1 MKEKILRTPTMKQAL
16 LPVYAMIIFFGIG
29 NMVLHLPLEILM
41 IASAIVSCGLAYY
54 LGHDWKSIQDKIAE
68 KFSQAMPA
76 IIILQIIGFL
86 IGAWM
91 IAGTIPLMIKMGL
104 TMIDPQFLFVSAF
117 VGTAMLSMFTGT
129 SWGSAGTL
137 GVALIGVAASQDISL
152 PITAGAIISGAYFG
166 DKMSPLSDSC
176 NITAVAAKTDI
187 FKHIRN
193 MTWTAIP
200 SAIICLVVYTVL
212 GFNTTVVGDGGLSAE
227 AIALLGEVESVFALN
242 SPNSFNNFIMIPAVG
257 FILYNVFKR
266 VSDAETMNSIVKN
279 VLFGLTGIVALLSL
293 YGIVKTD
300 LNVVLLLPV
309 LFILHG
315 SMNRYPTVVLMIGAA
330 IIGAILT
337 LIYQPYTILN
347 IFNTM
352 VSGFKLK
359 MVVGAD
365 ADTFSW
371 AARRLMERG
380 GLYSLVGAVIILL
393 CAFTIAAGLEVSGAM
408 KKLIDALISKA
419 DTVFKLIG
427 ATMITGAGLV
437 AATSNGSAASL
448 ITGDSFGKSFH
459 DNDLSPVNLSRTL
472 EDSVIITEPLMFF
485 TVSGIYMSDI
495 LGVSVAEYAP
505 WALFCVTGIFFSLM
519 WAWLHDYNLCKLR
532 PLDDEDR
539 QYAIEAANID
549 EKETTIKRDIL
560 MKNQPLSNGIS

>member
-41 IASAIVSCGLAYY
+41 IASAMVSCGLAYY

-242 SPNSFNNFIMIPAVG
+242 SPNSFNNFLMIPAVG

-266 VSDAETMNSIVKN
+266 VSDAQTMNSIVKN

-293 YGIVKTD
+293 YGIVTTD

-330 IIGAILT
+330 IVGAILT

-347 IFNTM
+347 IFDTM

-419 DTVFKLIG
+419 DTVLKLIG

-519 WAWLHDYNLCKLR
+519 WAWLHDHNLCKLL

-539 QYAIEAANID
+539 QRAIEAANID
-549 EKETTIKRDIL
+549 EKPTAIKRDIL
-560 MKNQPLSNGIS
+560 RKMKSH